1 MFGCC
6 SKLMLAVT
14 FDVWERYVGLL
25 FKVDAGSYI

>member
-1 MFGCC
+1 MLGCC

-14 FDVWERYVGLL
+14 FDVLERYVGLL